1 MRQSPVDVAYDCV
14 ICTFRRRVDNR
25 CGFQVVVVHLPD
37 DLLPHTVRVLQIPF
51 NALLLRRV
59 EELNLEVG
67 LIVLGQLLASRL
79 VARGEVRIVNDDVL
93 AAQIVD
99 EG

>member
-1 MRQSPVDVAYDCV
+1 MCQSPVDVAYDCV
-14 ICTFRRRVDNR
+14 ICTFRRRVDSR
-25 CGFQVVVVHLPD
+25 CGFQVVVVHLLD
-37 DLLPHTVRVLQIPF
+37 DLLPHTVRALQIPF

-79 VARGEVRIVNDDVL
+79 VARGEVRIANDDVL
-93 AAQIVD
+93 AAQIVY